1 MVSDSNLEIK
11 ENVEGKTC
19 KFFAKGR
26 VDSNSAELLQ
36 LKLDK
41 GLNEGFESIIL
52 NMQEIEYLSSIGI
65 RIMLK
70 AYKHACDN
78 NLSFRI
84 EKPSEIVR
92 NVLGMVALKQLLV
105 T

>member
-1 MVSDSNLEIK
+1 MSERNLEIT
-11 ENVEGKTC
+11 ENVEGKIC

-36 LKLDK
+36 FKLEK
-41 GLNEGFESIIL
+41 VLNEGFDSIIL
-52 NMQEIEYLSSIGI
+52 NMEEIEYLSSIGI

-78 NLSFRI
+78 NLSFKI
-84 EKPSEIVR
+84 ESPSEIVR

>member
-1 MVSDSNLEIK
+1 MDDGNLEIT
-11 ENVEGKTC
+11 ENVEGKIC

-26 VDSNSAELLQ
+26 VDSNSAELLRF
-36 LKLDK
+36 KLDK
-41 GLNEGFESIIL
+41 VLDEGFEAVVL
-52 NMQEIEYLSSIGI
+52 NMEKIEYLSSIGI

-70 AYKHACDN
+70 AYKHACEKD
-78 NLSFRI
+78 LSFKI
-84 EKPSEIVR
+84 ESPSEIVR

>member
-1 MVSDSNLEIK
+1 MSDIDLEIT
-11 ENVEGKTC
+11 EDIEGKMC

-41 GLNEGFESIIL
+41 VIEEGFETIVL
-52 NMQEIEYLSSIGI
+52 NMEKIEYLSSIGI

-70 AYKHACDN
+70 AYKYACDN
-78 NLSFRI
+78 NLSFKI
-84 EKPSEIVR
+84 ESPSEIVR

>member
-1 MVSDSNLEIK
+1 VGDRDLEIT
-11 ENVEGKTC
+11 ENIEGKVC

-26 VDSNSAELLQ
+26 VDTNSAELLQ
-36 LKLDK
+36 FKLDK
-41 GLNEGFESIIL
+41 VLGEGFESIIL
-52 NMQEIEYLSSIGI
+52 NMEKIEYLSSIGI

-78 NLSFRI
+78 NLIFKI
-84 EKPSEIVR
+84 ESPSEIVR

>member
-1 MVSDSNLEIK
+1 VSDEDLEIT
-11 ENVEGKTC
+11 ENVEGKMC

-36 LKLDK
+36 SKLDK
-41 GLNEGFESIIL
+41 VLKEGFDTIVL
-52 NMQEIEYLSSIGI
+52 NMEKIEYLSSIGI

-70 AYKHACDN
+70 AYKQACDKD
-78 NLSFRI
+78 LSFKI

>member
-1 MVSDSNLEIK
+1 MSDANLEIT
-11 ENVEGKTC
+11 EDVEGKMC

-26 VDSNSAELLQ
+26 VDSNNAEVLQ
-36 LKLDK
+36 NKLDK
-41 GLNEGFESIIL
+41 VLKEGYESIIL
-52 NMQEIEYLSSIGI
+52 NMEKIDYLSSIGI

-70 AYKHACDN
+70 TYKHACDN
-78 NLSFRI
+78 ELSFRI
-84 EKPSEIVR
+84 ENPSEIVK